1 MRKEVKNLY
10 QDCMVQARDYEVQSC
25 INKNENMEIFHE
37 GEKMILTPEE
47 LVSKKVDTSKVF
59 ESKFGGKSY
68 RLLGY
73 MWKPDPVEL

>member
-10 QDCMVQARDYEVQSC
+10 QNCMVQARDYEVQSC
-25 INKNENMEIFHE
+25 VTKKENMEIYHE
-37 GEKMILTPEE
+37 GEKMTLTPEE

-73 MWKPDPVEL
+73 IWKPDPVEL